1 VQAGEEVDGG
11 GSMRK
16 SFVEGVK
23 EVVGSQ
29 K

>member
-11 GSMRK
+11 GSMGK
-16 SFVEGVK
+16 SFVDGVK